1 MALSYHPS
9 YCEGVDVTHDELLAI
24 IDQIQMGAIEHQ
36 EVCDKLPLA
45 YDSIKALR
53 AVVEL
58 HKPYKYE
65 GLDIHDEPITSF
77 HCMQCGRPYL
87 YPCETIK
94 AIEKELK

>member
-1 MALSYHPS
+1 M
-9 YCEGVDVTHDELLAI
+9 THDELLKRV
-24 IDQIQMGAIEHQ
+24 QQ
-36 EVCDKLPLA
+36 LA
-45 YDSIKALR
+45 VAWANPNYNANALR

-87 YPCETIK
+87 YPCKTIK

>member
-1 MALSYHPS
+1 MTDLTWKQLSLFTDEELGIESKTAL
-9 YCEGVDVTHDELLAI
+9 THEEVLALI
-24 IDQIQMGAIEHQ
+24 NNKDLYWFHH
-36 EVCDKLPLA
+36 LN
-45 YDSIKALR
+45 ALR

-94 AIEKELK
+94 AIEKELR